1 MYQKISKSH
10 EYEEVARN
18 VLSTGGTK
26 TKSVKEISETS
37 KIIKE
42 KMDSE
47 LVQILDNFEIKAEF
61 FVSSPSIKKIWS
73 NHFSDYYR
81 IPLDMFI

>member
-1 MYQKISKSH
+1 LNSQQYEKYQKQSISK

-18 VLSTGGTK
+18 VLSSGGTK

-42 KMDSE
+42 KMDEE
-47 LVQILDNFEIKAEF
+47 LRRILLNYEIKAEF
-61 FVSSPSIKKIWS
+61 FITSSSLKKIWHS
-73 NHFSDYYR
+73 HFSN
-81 IPLDMFI
+81 

>member
-1 MYQKISKSH
+1 
-10 EYEEVARN
+10 VARN

-47 LVQILDNFEIKAEF
+47 LVSILDNF
-61 FVSSPSIKKIWS
+61 
-73 NHFSDYYR
+73 
-81 IPLDMFI
+81 